1 MTKERSQQLFE
12 KAQKSLVGG
21 VNSPVR
27 AYKAVGGTPVFIKQ
41 GSGSHVVCEDDQRYI
56 DYVLSYGPLILG
68 HAHPEILAELEKTM
82 THGTTFG
89 APTTLE
95 TALAEKIKTF
105 YSYVDKVRFVSSG
118 TEAAMS
124 VIRLARGVTKKSLVV
139 KFKGCYHGHVDSLL
153 VSAGSGSATLGVA
166 DSAGVLL
173 DVASHTAVLDY
184 NQPQQ
189 VVDFFNEYGDDIACV
204 LLEPVAGNMGVVLP
218 DLEFIKTCRKCCD
231 DTGAMLVFDEVMC
244 GFRTQRSGTH
254 EWIGVEPDM
263 VILGKVIGGGLPCGA
278 YAGSQRFMD
287 HVAPLGSVYQAG
299 TLSGNPLAMAAG
311 LATLSNL
318 EDGRVFDQINRYT
331 TALAEGIRDCISL
344 LTLDAVVT
352 QKGSMFTLFFTKN
365 TPKTFEDVQTCDFER
380 FKAFFHAMLSQGIFL
395 PPSQY
400 EACFTSF
407 AHTNDDLKK
416 TLSSIKQGLSMFS
429 DQQ

>member
-344 LTLDAVVT
+344 LNLDAVVT

-429 DQQ
+429 D

>member
-1 MTKERSQQLFE
+1 
-12 KAQKSLVGG
+12 
-21 VNSPVR
+21 
-27 AYKAVGGTPVFIKQ
+27 
-41 GSGSHVVCEDDQRYI
+41 
-56 DYVLSYGPLILG
+56 
-68 HAHPEILAELEKTM
+68 
-82 THGTTFG
+82 
-89 APTTLE
+89 
-95 TALAEKIKTF
+95 
-105 YSYVDKVRFVSSG
+105 
-118 TEAAMS
+118 
-124 VIRLARGVTKKSLVV
+124 
-139 KFKGCYHGHVDSLL
+139 
-153 VSAGSGSATLGVA
+153 
-166 DSAGVLL
+166 
-173 DVASHTAVLDY
+173 
-184 NQPQQ
+184 
-189 VVDFFNEYGDDIACV
+189 
-204 LLEPVAGNMGVVLP
+204 LEPVAGNMGVVLP

-231 DTGAMLVFDEVMC
+231 NSGAILVFDEVMC

-344 LTLDAVVT
+344 LNLDAVVT

-365 TPKTFEDVQTCDFER
+365 TPKMFEDVQTCDFER
-380 FKAFFHAMLSQGIFL
+380 FKVFFHAMLSQGIFL

-429 DQQ
+429 DQ